1 MKATDWETPEALIL
15 IEGWA
20 RSGLT
25 DEQIAANMGINRT
38 TLYRWKKQN
47 SDLCNALKKG
57 KEVADFEVEN
67 ALYEAAIGGNVT
79 ACIFWLKNRIPE
91 KWKDV
96 QNGRESLQIEKLKL
110 ENERLSLQI
119 QALKEEVSSEKQLEK
134 LDAVLAQIGG
144 NIGKI
149 TTV

>member
-1 MKATDWETPEALIL
+1 MKVAEWITPESLTL

-25 DEQIAANMGINRT
+25 DEQVASNMGINRA

-57 KEVADFEVEN
+57 REVADFEVEN
-67 ALYEAAIGGNVT
+67 ALFKAATGGNVT
-79 ACIFWLKNRIPE
+79 ACIFWLKNRMPE

-96 QNGRESLQIEKLKL
+96 QSGRESLQIEKLKL
-110 ENERLSLQI
+110 ENERLALQI
-119 QALKEEVSSEKQLEK
+119 EALKDETSSEKQLEK
-134 LDAVLAQIGG
+134 LDAVLAKIAG
-144 NIGKI
+144 NVGKI
-149 TTV
+149 TV